1 MRLRAILFTAPLLS
15 FVLGTGNNAVKPT
28 AMPINAT
35 TKAVASATDA
45 ISIPRMLSYQGK
57 LLDNNGNPVI
67 DTTYSVLF
75 SLYTVPGGGSSF
87 WSETQ
92 TVRTRAGLFST
103 LLGSV
108 TPIGT
113 LPDAGALYLG
123 MKVGADPEMSP
134 RLRIVSAAYAYLTE
148 RAANSDLFQ
157 GRDTSYFLRSGQPVP
172 SDDWVRGTPD
182 SVLYTIRRLG
192 IARGGSNNMLYG
204 SLRETHVNFGVGC
217 TTGSISTTYGY
228 ATVGG
233 GSANV
238 AARAN
243 TTVGGGL
250 SNAATGTSATVG
262 GGNGNAAT
270 GIGATV
276 GGGQNNIAD
285 TTYATVAGGYSNDAT
300 GYAATVGGGYMNRA
314 DTSYATV
321 GGGRYNAAANSY
333 ATVGGGAY
341 DTATGYAAT
350 VGGGADN
357 TASGDFA
364 TVAGGRGDTARA
376 YAGAALSGY
385 GNVAGDAT
393 TDTGATVAGGYD
405 NRAIGAHSFIG
416 GGWNNNATNI
426 AATVGGGNNSNA
438 SGSYATVAGGR
449 SNTARAY
456 AGAALSGYSN
466 VSGDAATDTGATVA
480 GGYDNSAIGVHSFVG
495 GGWNNNATDLAA
507 TVAGGQDNT
516 AAGEFAT
523 IAGGVENYAGTQGAV
538 PGGYQ
543 DTVLGLNGF
552 AAGWHS
558 KVASTHLN
566 AAAFTGSHTTAS
578 IQIRAQAFST
588 GTGMFT
594 IDHPQDPLNRIL
606 NQYAVG
612 SAEQILSYRGAAVI
626 GPDGRVA
633 VSLPD
638 YFAALNRN
646 PMVQL
651 TGVGT
656 SDVYVAEKVSGNQFT
671 IGGKPGTEVYW
682 TVTGERKDQSA
693 EIARILTP
701 VEQDKTGSLVGHSLD
716 DDGLANVI
724 VELEQKGLS
733 RDFRFRTSAGRQQ
746 ATQARLRQ

>member
-1 MRLRAILFTAPLLS
+1 MKQRITLLTALLLS
-15 FVLGTGNNAVKPT
+15 LVLGAGNTAVKPT
-28 AMPINAT
+28 ATTRNAPVRT
-35 TKAVASATDA
+35 AANASDA
-45 ISIPRMLSYQGK
+45 ITIPRMLSYQGK
-57 LLDNNGNPVI
+57 LLDNIGNPVP
-67 DTTYSVLF
+67 DTTYSTLF
-75 SLYTVPGGGSSF
+75 SLYTVAGGGTAF
-87 WSETQ
+87 WAETQ
-92 TVRTRAGLFST
+92 TVRTRYGLFSVF
-103 LLGSV
+103 LGSV
-108 TPIGT
+108 SPIGA

-123 MKVGADPEMSP
+123 MKVGADPEMAT
-134 RLRIVSAAYAYLTE
+134 RIHIVSSAYAYLTE
-148 RAANSDLFQ
+148 RAANADLLQ
-157 GRDTSYFLRSGQPVP
+157 GRDTSYFLRSGQPAP

-182 SVLYTIRRLG
+182 SVLFTIRRLG
-192 IARGGSNNMLYG
+192 IARGGSGNMLHG
-204 SLRETHVNFGVGC
+204 NGRQTHVNLGVSC
-217 TTGSISTTYGY
+217 TTGVSGQDYYYNTVAGGY
-228 ATVGG
+228 ANKASGSRATVGG
-233 GSANV
+233 GWYNTASGASA
-238 AARAN
+238 A
-243 TTVGGGL
+243 VGGGW
-250 SNAATGTSATVG
+250 SNDASGDRSTAAGGYSNYATGG
-262 GGNGNAAT
+262 
-270 GIGATV
+270 
-276 GGGQNNIAD
+276 
-285 TTYATVAGGYSNDAT
+285 YATVAGG
-300 GYAATVGGGYMNRA
+300 
-314 DTSYATV
+314 SY
-321 GGGRYNAAANSY
+321 
-333 ATVGGGAY
+333 
-341 DTATGYAAT
+341 
-350 VGGGADN
+350 N

-364 TVAGGRGDTARA
+364 TVAGGRGDTAIA

-385 GNVAGDAT
+385 GNVAGNAA

-405 NRAIGAHSFIG
+405 NSAIGAHSFIG

-426 AATVGGGNNSNA
+426 AATVGGGNNNNA

-456 AGAALSGYSN
+456 AGAALSGYGN
-466 VSGDAATDTGATVA
+466 VAGDAATDTGATVA
-480 GGYDNSAIGVHSFVG
+480 GGYDNSAFGAHSFIG
-495 GGWNNNATDLAA
+495 GGRDNNATGVAA

-516 AAGEFAT
+516 AAGDFAA

-558 KVASTHLN
+558 KVAITHLN

-612 SAEQILSYRGAAVI
+612 SSEQILTYRGVAVI
-626 GPDGRVA
+626 GSDGRAA
-633 VSLPD
+633 VMLPG
-638 YFAALNRN
+638 YFSALNRN

-656 SDVYVAEKVSGNQFT
+656 PEPVYVAEDVSGNRFV
-671 IGGKPGTEVYW
+671 IGGKPGTKVYW

-701 VEQDKTGSLVGHSLD
+701 VEQAKTGGLVGHSLD

-724 VELEQKGLS
+724 EELEQKGLG
-733 RDFRFRTSAGRQQ
+733 RDFRFRTPAGQQQ

>member
-1 MRLRAILFTAPLLS
+1 MKTIFLTLLMISVPLAATPTTGKVVAIPES
-15 FVLGTGNNAVKPT
+15 
-28 AMPINAT
+28 
-35 TKAVASATDA
+35 DA
-45 ISIPRMLSYQGK
+45 ITIPRMLSYQGK
-57 LLDNNGNPVI
+57 LLDAGGNPVT

-75 SLYTVPGGGSSF
+75 SLYTVPGGGGAF

-92 TVRTRAGLFST
+92 TVRTGRGLFSV

-108 TPIGT
+108 TPIAT

-123 MKVGADPEMSP
+123 MKVGADPEMTP
-134 RLRIVSAAYAYLTE
+134 RLRIVSSAYAYLTE
-148 RAANSDLFQ
+148 RAANADLLQ

-172 SDDWVRGTPD
+172 SDDWVRGAPD

-192 IARGGSNNMLYG
+192 IARGGSNNMLHG
-204 SLRETHVNFGVGC
+204 SLRETHVNLGVSC
-217 TTGSISTTYGY
+217 TTGTVSQTYGY

-262 GGNGNAAT
+262 GGNDNAAT
-270 GIGATV
+270 GDRATVGGGNTNSATGSAATV
-276 GGGQNNIAD
+276 GGGQSNMAD
-285 TTYATVAGGYSNDAT
+285 TTYALVGGGYSNDAT
-300 GYAATVGGGYMNRA
+300 GYAATVGGGYMNLA
-314 DTSYATV
+314 DLGYATV
-321 GGGRYNAAANSY
+321 GGGRWNAATNSY
-333 ATVGGGAY
+333 ATVGGGSY
-341 DTATGYAAT
+341 
-350 VGGGADN
+350 N

-364 TVAGGRGDTARA
+364 TVAGGRGDTAIA

-385 GNVAGDAT
+385 GNVAGNAA

-405 NRAIGAHSFIG
+405 NSAIGAHSFIG
-416 GGWNNNATNI
+416 GGSNNNATNI
-426 AATVGGGNNSNA
+426 AATVGGGSNSNA

-456 AGAALSGYSN
+456 AGAALSGYGN

-495 GGWNNNATDLAA
+495 GGWNNNATGLAA

-516 AAGEFAT
+516 AVGEFAT
-523 IAGGVENYAGTQGAV
+523 IAGGVENYAGTQGAI

-543 DTVLGLNGF
+543 DTALGTNSF

-578 IQIRAQAFST
+578 AQIRAQAFST
-588 GTGMFT
+588 GSGVFSF
-594 IDHPQDPLNRIL
+594 DHPQDPLNRIL

-626 GPDGRVA
+626 GPDGRKA
-633 VSLPD
+633 VSLPA
-638 YFAALNRN
+638 YFDALNRN

-656 SDVYVAEKVSGNQFT
+656 PEPVYVAEDVGGNRFV
-671 IGGKPGTEVYW
+671 IGGKPGTKVYW

-701 VEQDKTGSLVGHSLD
+701 VEQAKAGSLVGHSLD

-724 VELEQKGLS
+724 EELEQKGLGGS
-733 RDFRFRTSAGRQQ
+733 FRFRTAAGQQQ